1 LKVVLSALK
10 ERFEEA
16 EFDGWEGYAF
26 VEYPDGEDWRDDC
39 FKRLR
44 ATVDALPATLRE
56 RAEQFLAVNA
66 AWFDEVLKDLSA
78 EVGWDYFPKDAAAY
92 VTTLIEKL
100 ESSSPETRHW
110 LPKPEP
116 EPDMDFCEAGM
127 GNWVVID
134 GQIVI
139 TGPTGPEIRRL
150 ERAKERRI
158 RAALEQ
164 PSLASDST
172 LGGPAT

>member
-1 LKVVLSALK
+1 MVLSALK

-16 EFDGWEGYAF
+16 EFDGWEGYVL
-26 VEYPDGEDWRDDC
+26 VEYPEGEDWRDDT

-44 ATVDALPATLRE
+44 ATVDFLPATLRE

-66 AWFDEVLKDLSA
+66 AWFDEILKDLSA
-78 EVGWDYFPKDAAAY
+78 EVGWDYFRKDAAAF

-100 ESSSPETRHW
+100 EASSPETRHW
-110 LPKPEP
+110 RPKPEQ
-116 EPDMDFCEAGM
+116 EPDMDFCEAGL
-127 GNWVVID
+127 GNWVVVD
-134 GQIVI
+134 GEVVI

-150 ERAKERRI
+150 ERAKERMI

-164 PSLASDST
+164 PSLASNRR
-172 LGGPAT
+172 LGGNEI